1 VASPSADIVL
11 LHSSDLHVDD
21 DPHQGPYGE
30 DGTAGMRVV
39 LAAAKAHGA
48 DYVLLVGDVFDSN
61 RQSAAIIAQ
70 CVALLRDFAGKVIVL
85 PGNHDPVTP
94 DSVWLRGGLNQLRN
108 VHIIGVTHD
117 LTVHFP
123 EHDLE
128 VWGHAHTDYSNM
140 APLRE
145 PRPRK
150 ARWHVT
156 LAHGHY
162 EDDGVPP
169 LRPSWLISNAEIE
182 ATRADYLAL
191 GHWNRAAAVGTGTTV
206 PAWYSGSPDLAK
218 TVNIVRLRNNGK
230 VEVER
235 APIDWDERG
244 SGAQGPT
251 EVPGEVPGEV
261 QEQRSWPY
269 VSP

>member
-1 VASPSADIVL
+1 VVSFSADIVL

-21 DPHQGPYGE
+21 DPHQGPYGD
-30 DGTAGMRVV
+30 DGTTGLRIV
-39 LAAAKAHGA
+39 LDAAIAHEA

-61 RQSAAIIAQ
+61 RQSPAIIAR
-70 CVALLRDFAGKVIVL
+70 CVALLADFARDVIVL

-94 DSVWLRGGLNQLRN
+94 DTVWRRGGLDRLPH

-117 LTVHFP
+117 MTVHFP
-123 EHDLE
+123 GHDLE
-128 VWGHAHTDYSNM
+128 IWGHAHRDYSDM
-140 APLRE
+140 VPLRE
-145 PRPRK
+145 PRVRT

-191 GHWNRAAAVGTGTTV
+191 GHWNRAAAVGTATTV
-206 PAWYSGSPDLAK
+206 PAYYSGSPDLAK
-218 TVNIVRLRNNGK
+218 TVNIVRLRGDGS
-230 VEVER
+230 VSVVR
-235 APIDWDERG
+235 APVDCR
-244 SGAQGPT
+244 
-251 EVPGEVPGEV
+251 
-261 QEQRSWPY
+261 
-269 VSP
+269 